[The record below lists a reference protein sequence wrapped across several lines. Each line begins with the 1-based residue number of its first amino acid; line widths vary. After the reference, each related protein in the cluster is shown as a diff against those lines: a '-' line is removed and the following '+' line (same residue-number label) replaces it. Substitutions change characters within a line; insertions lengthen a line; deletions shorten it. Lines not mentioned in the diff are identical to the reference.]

1 MQGHLTMTIISRI
14 ISYFHNRKTIKSI
27 RRLTKVTISN
37 QEIREIPIKSE
48 LFLLPGRYSL
58 VYRDRFSN
66 TQIQKF
72 TIKEP
77 IDIQIREIFSL
88 K

>member
-1 MQGHLTMTIISRI
+1 MNLIQSIVQ
-14 ISYFHNRKTIKSI
+14 YFQNRKIKKSI
-27 RRLTKVTISN
+27 RRLVKVTISN

-58 VYRDRFSN
+58 VYRDKFYN
-66 TQIQKF
+66 TQIKKF

-77 IDIQIREIFSL
+77 IDLPIKDIFSL